1 MIQRKKTDLQGLVAQ
16 LVEKWPSAV
25 VARTEVETFTGGA
38 ITAKYL
44 ANLDSLGKGPKGRL
58 RVGRKILYPTSSF
71 CEWLIDR
78 TELVE

>member
-1 MIQRKKTDLQGLVAQ
+1 MIQRKKTDFQGLVAQ

-25 VARTEVETFTGGA
+25 VTRTEVETFTGGA

-58 RVGRKILYPTSSF
+58 RVGRKILYTTSSL
-71 CEWLIDR
+71 CEWLIER